1 MAKKLPD
8 ELFVA
13 WRDLP
18 NDKPYL
24 VAETTPSA
32 CLEDDGP
39 LRVGRYQLIEITMV
53 EKVLKVSGRE
63 EA

>member
-39 LRVGRYQLIEITMV
+39 LRGGTRF
-53 EKVLKVSGRE
+53 VSSRRNE
-63 EA
+63 SER